1 MPSLPKQSR
10 GEPSRVLKRWA
21 QDLTVPAG
29 LLAGNKFVLPKWQT
43 DFIKGAMAPDIREA
57 GLSVARKNGKS
68 GLIALLLLCHLVGP
82 LRRNGWR
89 GLVVSLTGR
98 LAMELWRAMQEI
110 ADVND
115 LPVDFRVTPQPGMC
129 RGADDTRVDF
139 LAADRATGHGSGADI
154 ALLDE
159 AGLMPEKS
167 RDLWNAMISSV
178 SGRDGRLIAISIK
191 GDSPMFAELEARK
204 SLVSTHWTEY
214 AADPLLPLDSDKAW
228 KQANPGLKTGI
239 KSRQYMADM
248 AARALASPA
257 NQAAF
262 RAYDL
267 NLPQSPSREVICTVH
282 DWKQCLVDELPP
294 RSGYCYVGLDL
305 GSGTSMTA
313 AVMYW
318 PQTHRLEV
326 TGAFPSIP
334 SLLERG
340 RTDGVGSL
348 YQQMFDRGELTIHR
362 GRITN
367 VIGFIQRLADS
378 LAGESVRLG
387 CDRWRKSETMQAL
400 DSAGVRWQVKW
411 RGTGASATADG
422 SHDVR
427 SFQRLILGGRVKSV
441 RSLMLESAIANSSIA
456 RDSSGNPKLAKDKQA
471 GRIDALAA
479 AVIACGL
486 SELNKQV
493 ESPSSYHGV
502 I

>member
-1 MPSLPKQSR
+1 
-10 GEPSRVLKRWA
+10 
-21 QDLTVPAG
+21 
-29 LLAGNKFVLPKWQT
+29 
-43 DFIKGAMAPDIREA
+43 
-57 GLSVARKNGKS
+57 
-68 GLIALLLLCHLVGP
+68 
-82 LRRNGWR
+82 
-89 GLVVSLTGR
+89 
-98 LAMELWRAMQEI
+98 MELWRAMQEI

-267 NLPQSPSREVICTVH
+267 NLPQSPSREVICTVQ
-282 DWKQCLVDELPP
+282 DWKQCLG
-294 RSGYCYVGLDL
+294 RR
-305 GSGTSMTA
+305 TA
-313 AVMYW
+313 AEKRVLLCGAGFRQW
-318 PQTHRLEV
+318 DFDDGGGHVLAADASARSDWRIPIHTIVIGAGPHRWRWQLISANV
-326 TGAFPSIP
+326 RPRGINDPS
-334 SLLERG
+334 
-340 RTDGVGSL
+340 
-348 YQQMFDRGELTIHR
+348 

-427 SFQRLILGGRVKSV
+427 AFQKLVLGGRVKSV

-471 GRIDALAA
+471 
-479 AVIACGL
+479 
-486 SELNKQV
+486 V
-493 ESPSSYHGV
+493 ESMPWRPR
-502 I
+502 